1 MSLKTETAK
10 VKENKDNMKKV
21 KAATDS
27 TLVELGGEASTSLND
42 VPNKIRSLGTNLVNT
57 SKEYTDSKIGI
68 LNSLKTTAKDNVVN
82 AINEIHEAGFS
93 FKSETFERT
102 LTHTNWQYNMYDL
115 DTEFPST
122 TCDIEIELSGNATAE
137 HAKAWGKLIPV
148 PDPTNKNNI
157 KALGTI
163 PSIDIPIRI
172 KKNLIGILHKGDPIS
187 WNDIIEKPN
196 EFTPASHTHT
206 ANTITEDSD
215 NKFVSDEQITSW
227 DSKSNKSS
235 NHKVTLLA
243 SGWTGSEAP
252 FNYAINIPGID
263 NVKNWEVTNQTDP
276 LMTDEELTAFG
287 EAKIIAGSQSTDTV
301 NLIAYGTKPEI
312 DIPILIIVRGD

>member
-10 VKENKDNMKKV
+10 AKENKDNMKKV
-21 KAATDS
+21 KTATDS

-57 SKEYTDSKIGI
+57 SKEYTDSKIGD

-82 AINEIHEAGFS
+82 AINELFGTRLS
-93 FKSETFERT
+93 FKSELFERT
-102 LTHTNWQYNMYDL
+102 LSHTGWQDNLYDL

-122 TCDIEIELSGNATAE
+122 SCDIEVELSGNATVE
-137 HAKAWGKLIPV
+137 QAKAWGKLIPV

-163 PSIDIPIRI
+163 PSINIPIRI
-172 KKNLIGILHKGDPIS
+172 RKENKGIISGGTPIS
-187 WNDIIEKPN
+187 WNDISDKPN
-196 EFTPASHTHT
+196 EFTPANHTHT

-227 DSKSNKSS
+227 DGKSNKSTS
-235 NHKVTLLA
+235 HKITLQA
-243 SGWTGSEAP
+243 SQWTGSEAP
-252 FNYAINIPGID
+252 FNYSITIPGMND
-263 NVKNWEVTNQTDP
+263 SKNWEVTNQTNP
-276 LMTDEELTAFG
+276 LMTDAELTAFG
-287 EAKIIAGSQSTDTV
+287 EAKIIAGSQTTDTV

-312 DIPILIIVRGD
+312 NIPILIIVRGD

>member
-10 VKENKDNMKKV
+10 AKENKDNMKKV
-21 KAATDS
+21 KATTDS

-57 SKEYTDSKIGI
+57 SKEYTDSKIGD
-68 LNSLKTTAKDNVVN
+68 LNSLKTTKKDNIVN

-102 LTHTNWQYNMYDL
+102 LTHTNWQDNMYNL

-122 TCDIEIELSGNATAE
+122 TCDIEIELSGNATKE

-157 KALGTI
+157 KALGEI

-172 KKNLIGILHKGDPIS
+172 KKDLIGILHKGDPIS
-187 WNDIIEKPN
+187 WNDIIDKPALKSTDHKITL
-196 EFTPASHTHT
+196 EAAS
-206 ANTITEDSD
+206 
-215 NKFVSDEQITSW
+215 
-227 DSKSNKSS
+227 
-235 NHKVTLLA
+235 
-243 SGWTGSEAP
+243 WTGAEAP
-252 FNYAINIPGID
+252 FNYAVTVPGMTAD
-263 NVKNWEVTNQTDP
+263 KNWEITNATDP
-276 LMTDEELTAFG
+276 IMTQEEKDAFG
-287 EAKIIAGSQSTDTV
+287 AASIVCGTQTTDTV
-301 NLIAYGTKPEI
+301 NLIAYGEKPEI
-312 DIPILIIVRGD
+312 DINVLIIVRED

>member
-10 VKENKDNMKKV
+10 AKENKDNMKKV

-57 SKEYTDSKIGI
+57 SKEYTDSKIGD

-82 AINEIHEAGFS
+82 AINELFGTRLS
-93 FKSETFERT
+93 FKSELFERT
-102 LTHTNWQYNMYDL
+102 LSHTGWQDNLYDL

-122 TCDIEIELSGNATAE
+122 SCDIEVELSGNATVE
-137 HAKAWGKLIPV
+137 QAKAWGKLIPV

-163 PSIDIPIRI
+163 PSINIPIRI
-172 KKNLIGILHKGDPIS
+172 RKENKGIISGGTPIS
-187 WNDIIEKPN
+187 WNDISDKPN
-196 EFTPASHTHT
+196 EFTPANHTHT

-227 DSKSNKSS
+227 DGKSNKSTS
-235 NHKVTLLA
+235 HKITLQA
-243 SGWTGSEAP
+243 SQWTGAKAP
-252 FNYAINIPGID
+252 FNYAINIPGMD
-263 NVKNWEVTNQTDP
+263 NIKNWEVTNQTDP
-276 LMTDEELTAFG
+276 LMTDAELTAFG
-287 EAKIIAGSQSTDTV
+287 EAKIIAGSQTTDTV

-312 DIPILIIVRGD
+312 NIPILIIVRGD

>member
-57 SKEYTDSKIGI
+57 SKEYTDSKIGD
-68 LNSLKTTAKDNVVN
+68 LNSLKTTAKDTVVN
-82 AINEIHEAGFS
+82 AINEMYEAGFS

-102 LTHTNWQYNMYDL
+102 LSHTGWQDNLYDL

-122 TCDIEIELSGNATAE
+122 SCDIEIELSGNATIE
-137 HAKAWGKLIPV
+137 QAKAWGKLIPV

-163 PSIDIPIRI
+163 PSIDIPIRV
-172 KKNLIGILHKGDPIS
+172 KKDLIGILHKGDPIS
-187 WNDIIEKPN
+187 WNDIIDKPALKS
-196 EFTPASHTHT
+196 TDHK
-206 ANTITEDSD
+206 ITLEAA
-215 NKFVSDEQITSW
+215 K
-227 DSKSNKSS
+227 
-235 NHKVTLLA
+235 
-243 SGWTGSEAP
+243 WTGSEAP
-252 FNYAINIPGID
+252 FNYVVTVPGMTAD
-263 NVKNWEVTNQTDP
+263 KNWEITNATNP
-276 LMTDEELTAFG
+276 IMTQEEKDAFG
-287 EAKIIAGSQSTDTV
+287 AASIVCGTQTTDTV
-301 NLIAYGTKPEI
+301 NLIAYGEKPEI
-312 DIPILIIVRGD
+312 NIPVLIIVRED

>member
-10 VKENKDNMKKV
+10 AKENKDNMKKV

-57 SKEYTDSKIGI
+57 SKEYTDSKVGD
-68 LNSLKTTAKDNVVN
+68 LNSLKTTAKDSIVN
-82 AINEIHEAGFS
+82 SINEIFDTRLS
-93 FKSETFERT
+93 FKPELIEKT
-102 LTHTNWQYNMYDL
+102 LVHTNWRDNMYDL
-115 DTEFPST
+115 DTEYPST

-172 KKNLIGILHKGDPIS
+172 RKENKGIISGGTPIS

-196 EFTPASHTHT
+196 EFTPANHTHT

-243 SGWTGSEAP
+243 NGWTGSEAP
-252 FNYAINIPGID
+252 FNYAINIPGMD
-263 NVKNWEVTNQTDP
+263 NIKNWEVTNQTDP
-276 LMTDEELTAFG
+276 LMTDEQLTSFG
-287 EAKIIAGSQSTDTV
+287 EAKVIAGSQSTDTV
-301 NLIAYGTKPEI
+301 NLIAYGTKPKI
-312 DIPILIIVRGD
+312 NIPILIIVRGD